1 MNLNKIIMEEVMN
14 KIRSIAFLVGFF
26 GAVVGQAAFSPAFP
40 SAYYPTGDHP
50 RLWLTSERLA
60 SIERAKLANSDR
72 WVNFKT
78 MCDAIADSDPSNDPW
93 GLDTSPQNFTAPMA
107 LMYVLTN
114 QNIYADKAMELMD
127 KTSTDLSP
135 YGDADHES
143 FYYLGLSYDWLY
155 DYEKMTDAK
164 KNAYHTKMVEL
175 SQKFWD
181 GYNVNAS
188 GTDSDTDLLTGNL
201 HLTFGAALY
210 GDYSD
215 AITMLD
221 RAWYGWER
229 GYYATSGISN
239 RDIIK
244 SALGGVY
251 FTGMAYFPSTDIT
264 GISGYYTTLK
274 TACNYDL
281 NQKEPELKH
290 FWSNTILSMIAL
302 TEPSRERICDYGS
315 WQDPNNLSD
324 QPWLR
329 RALILLGYYAEKAG
343 DTTSAALANGYSDT
357 VDIGYYNDYF
367 QELFFS
373 RQGSKSTSPY
383 TANLPLVR
391 FAQSPDFLLFRDGWS
406 TEANWGVFRGN
417 GSVPLDQQAMDQGHF
432 SLWRGDSYLTK
443 GARNYEAL
451 SHGDFF
457 NTLSIENGCTLNG
470 VSCSGTAIF
479 DSEKPAEITRHRE
492 SNGAPLFAYTMLNA
506 DGQWNDNPSEYQA
519 KMDIKTYRRH
529 FFWAG
534 DYVVVFDRLRSK
546 VPLWSKYRLRALTEP
561 LINGD
566 MVSQLSENTRFKL
579 LQRTLEPENIQI
591 NLVDEKI
598 AWQGIDDWVV
608 NDSERRWQS
617 VIDLPSSTRT
627 NILNIIQMGS
637 ASMSGFDTLEHIKTT
652 YNSGIRIGNWVVCFS
667 PEENLRDKV
676 NYAITDSA
684 GEMWHLVTD
693 LKEGTYAVY
702 ENGHVVGTVT
712 VHSYDN
718 TALFK
723 TRTVAD
729 TLNIKLEK
737 RAVNVSP
744 ILMYLLD

>member
-1 MNLNKIIMEEVMN
+1 MKKMIKILFYVTIYSLTMV
-14 KIRSIAFLVGFF
+14 
-26 GAVVGQAAFSPAFP
+26 QADISPAFP
-40 SAYYPTGDHP
+40 ATYYPSKAHP
-50 RLWLTSERLA
+50 RLWLTDERLA
-60 SIERAKLANSDR
+60 AIEQARAANSER
-72 WVNFKT
+72 WINFKT
-78 MCDAIADSDPSNDPW
+78 MCDAIVDSDTSNDPW

-107 LMYVLTN
+107 LMYRLTHDSK
-114 QNIYADKAMELMD
+114 YADKAMELMD
-127 KTSTDLSP
+127 KTSTDLTQ

-155 DYEKMTDAK
+155 DYEKMTDTK
-164 KNAYHTKMVEL
+164 KNEYHAKMAEL

-201 HLTFGAALY
+201 HLTFGTALY

-281 NQKEPELKH
+281 NQKEPKLKH

-302 TEPSRERICDYGS
+302 TEPTRKRICDYGS

-343 DTTSAALANGYSDT
+343 DTTSAALANGYSDI

-373 RQGSKSTSPY
+373 RHGSKSTSPY

-391 FAQSPDFLLFRDGWS
+391 FAKSPDFLLFRDTWDKK
-406 TEANWGVFRGN
+406 ANWGIFRGD

-479 DSEKPAEITRHRE
+479 NSEKAAEITRHRE
-492 SNGAPLFAYTMLNA
+492 SNGVPLFAYAMLNA
-506 DGQWNDNPSEYQA
+506 DGQWNDNPSEYNA
-519 KMDIKTYRRH
+519 KTDIETYRRH

-534 DYVVVFDRLRSK
+534 DYVVVFDRLRTK

-561 LINGD
+561 TIAD
-566 MVSQLSENTRFKL
+566 DTVSQLSENGQYKL

-591 NLVDEKI
+591 NSVDEKI
-598 AWQGIDDWVV
+598 AWQGIDDWIV

-617 VIDLPSSTRT
+617 VIDLPSSTHT
-627 NILNIIQMGS
+627 NILNVIQTGS
-637 ASMSGFDTLEHIKTT
+637 ASMSDFDILEHLKTT
-652 YNSGIRIGNWVVCFS
+652 YNSGARIGSWVVCFS

-676 NYAITDSA
+676 NYAITDST
-684 GEMWHLVTD
+684 GDMWHLVAD

-702 ENGHVVGTVT
+702 ENSHAVGTVT
-712 VHSYDN
+712 VHPHDN

-723 TRTVAD
+723 TQTVAN

-737 RAVNVSP
+737 RAVNVTA